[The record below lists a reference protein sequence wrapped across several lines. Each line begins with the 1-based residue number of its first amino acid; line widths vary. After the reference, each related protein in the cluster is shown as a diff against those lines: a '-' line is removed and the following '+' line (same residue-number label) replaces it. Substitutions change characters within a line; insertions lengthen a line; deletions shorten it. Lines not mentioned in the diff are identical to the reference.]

1 MIFMGF
7 LLASRALRG
16 ALSGTGRRVDRKR
29 SGAADAPGTA
39 CPHTTRP
46 RRLPS
51 PMPATGPDD
60 PLAPHYDALMQRI
73 AAGDE
78 RALAELSQATRGRL
92 LRIAMAVTHDAA
104 DAEEALNDTWR
115 QVWKHA
121 ATFDPARAPAWGW
134 LVAITQRQAI
144 DRLRRRDA
152 RARNEIAT
160 GELPDHPAD
169 NGDPARAMEAKQGVS
184 ALRRALRR
192 LTSRRRTVVQMAM
205 IEQRSHTEIAA
216 ATGTPLGTVKA
227 RIRRAL
233 AALREM
239 LGG

>member
-1 MIFMGF
+1 MSRPPPDDIREPDPDA
-7 LLASRALRG
+7 LLA
-16 ALSGTGRRVDRKR
+16 
-29 SGAADAPGTA
+29 
-39 CPHTTRP
+39 
-46 RRLPS
+46 
-51 PMPATGPDD
+51 
-60 PLAPHYDALMQRI
+60 RI

-78 RALAELSQATRGRL
+78 RALAELSTAARPRL

-104 DAEEALNDTWR
+104 DAEEALNDAWR

-121 ATFDPARAPAWGW
+121 ASFDRARAPAWGW
-134 LVAITQRQAI
+134 LVAIVQRQAI

-160 GELPDHPAD
+160 GEMPERA
-169 NGDPARAMEAKQGVS
+169 GEGADPAREMEARQGLS
-184 ALRRALRR
+184 ALRRALRA
-192 LTSRRRTVVQMAM
+192 LTTRRRTVVTMAM
-205 IEQRSHTEIAA
+205 IEQRSHSEIAA

-233 AALREM
+233 LALRGM

>member
-1 MIFMGF
+1 MSRDAAPDAEADFDA
-7 LLASRALRG
+7 LLA
-16 ALSGTGRRVDRKR
+16 RV
-29 SGAADAPGTA
+29 
-39 CPHTTRP
+39 
-46 RRLPS
+46 
-51 PMPATGPDD
+51 
-60 PLAPHYDALMQRI
+60 

-78 RALAELSQATRGRL
+78 RALAELSAAARPKL
-92 LRIAMAVTHDAA
+92 LRIARSVTHDEA
-104 DAEEALNDTWR
+104 DAEEALNDAWR

-121 ATFDPARAPAWGW
+121 ATFDRTRAPAYGW
-134 LVAITQRQAI
+134 LVAIVQRQAI

-160 GELPDHPAD
+160 GELPDRPAD
-169 NGDPARAMEAKQGVS
+169 GADPARELEASQGVS
-184 ALRRALRR
+184 ALRRALRA
-192 LTSRRRTVVQMAM
+192 LTTRRRTVVTMAV

-233 AALREM
+233 QALRSM

>member
-1 MIFMGF
+1 MS
-7 LLASRALRG
+7 SR
-16 ALSGTGRRVDRKR
+16 
-29 SGAADAPGTA
+29 
-39 CPHTTRP
+39 
-46 RRLPS
+46 S
-51 PMPATGPDD
+51 PNPVPPAVESPEPDF
-60 PLAPHYDALMQRI
+60 DALTARI

-78 RALAELSQATRGRL
+78 RALAELSAAARPKL

-104 DAEEALNDTWR
+104 DAEEALNDAWR

-121 ATFDPARAPAWGW
+121 ASFDRTRAPAWGW
-134 LVAITQRQAI
+134 LVAIVQRQAI

-152 RARNEIAT
+152 RLRNEVAT
-160 GELPDHPAD
+160 GELPERAHDGA
-169 NGDPARAMEAKQGVS
+169 DPAREMEAKQGLS
-184 ALRRALRR
+184 ALRRALRA
-192 LTSRRRTVVQMAM
+192 LTTRRRTVVTMAM

-233 AALREM
+233 AALRGM

>member
-1 MIFMGF
+1 
-7 LLASRALRG
+7 
-16 ALSGTGRRVDRKR
+16 
-29 SGAADAPGTA
+29 
-39 CPHTTRP
+39 
-46 RRLPS
+46 
-51 PMPATGPDD
+51 MPAASPDD
-60 PLAPHYDALMQRI
+60 PLDPRYDALMQRI
-73 AAGDE
+73 AAGDQ
-78 RALAELSQATRGRL
+78 RALAELSNATRGRL

-121 ATFDPARAPAWGW
+121 ASFDATRAPAWGW

-152 RARNEIAT
+152 RARNEIAA
-160 GELPDHPAD
+160 GELPERAAE
-169 NGDPARAMEAKQGVS
+169 GSDPARELEARQGLS

-192 LTSRRRTVVQMAM
+192 LTSRRRAVVQMAM
-205 IEQRSHTEIAA
+205 IEQRSHTEIAE

-233 AALREM
+233 LALRET